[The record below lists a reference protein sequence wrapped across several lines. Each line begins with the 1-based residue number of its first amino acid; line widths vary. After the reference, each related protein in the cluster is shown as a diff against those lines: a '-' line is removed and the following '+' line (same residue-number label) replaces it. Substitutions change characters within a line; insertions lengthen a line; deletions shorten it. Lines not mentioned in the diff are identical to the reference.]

1 MKYIH
6 NVDTYQDYI
15 ALRTENNSSP
25 NLSLIQDRNVMYNI
39 NDTTYEIGTPS
50 TSSRYLPTYTVM
62 QWTCSQQIYTA
73 AEIGGKAGNIIGI
86 AFKSYNRSTTR
97 EFKILLSHTTKTLF
111 DNSADWIIN
120 ASNPGY
126 ECYYGKVTITAGNW
140 VYIPFD
146 RPFAYDGTRN
156 LVICVLDS
164 TRATTGTSSSNALQF
179 YVYNGGNTRSLYYTS
194 SSFIYIKDLS
204 KKNGTYS
211 SYVNYIKLCIN
222 SPSTSSS

>member
-6 NVDTYQDYI
+6 NVNTYQDYI

-25 NLSLIQDRNVMYNI
+25 NLSLIQNRNVMYNI

-50 TSSRYLPTYTVM
+50 TSSRYLPTYTAI
-62 QWTCSQQIYTA
+62 QRACSQQIYTA
-73 AEIGGKAGNIIGI
+73 AEIGGVAGNIIGI
-86 AFKSYNRSTTR
+86 AFKGYIRNATR

-111 DNSADWIIN
+111 NNSTDWIIN
-120 ASNPGY
+120 ESNPGY
-126 ECYYGKVTITAGNW
+126 ECYSGSVTISAGNW

-146 RPFAYDGTRN
+146 RPFAYDGIRN

-164 TRATTGTSSSNALQF
+164 TGTTTGSSSSNALYF
-179 YVYNGGNTRSLYYTS
+179 YVYSGGNSRSLYCTS

-204 KKNGTYS
+204 SKNGTSS
-211 SYVNYIKLCIN
+211 SYVNHIKLCIN
-222 SPSTSSS
+222 SPSASST